1 MQQIFKTTWNATEDP
16 QQQES
21 HLAEV
26 MQAIASVN
34 WASLPDFDDIARE
47 ARRLRLTALATP
59 TRLGGRGLNNRQVC
73 TAFRALE
80 KADTASAHIIGYHTS
95 LGAFSLLLSGKFEL
109 GDYLK
114 GIATGDGMGVL
125 AVTEAQGGSHMAGMK
140 TTARKVGD
148 EWEVNGTKMYI
159 AHAQAG
165 SFINVCVPTEQGI
178 KIFVVDRNAPGL
190 KVVRSFRMAYMKRI
204 ILNEVQL
211 DAVRVPEEYVIHD
224 PKVLYDVMMVG
235 RMHILAGKLGHVER
249 CLEHLLPFISDR
261 LISTGRM
268 IDNPHIKRQVRQLE
282 ISKLLL
288 ETLLDHMLEEE
299 EKDGV
304 AYDLSITAKI
314 TGVELA
320 MEASHILRSL
330 HGARGI
336 DPQTGIPQIADDVR
350 VWTVM
355 EGCSE
360 PLGHFLAINYLK
372 NKPWLA
378 TLIAKHRDSFASLPA
393 PEGIAGQA
401 EPDLVSLGYALAWA
415 ILRACAHE
423 KGVAT
428 PETDRFLDRRI
439 TNCLYD
445 VASPLGLSAGTAS

>member
-1 MQQIFKTTWNATEDP
+1 M
-16 QQQES
+16 
-21 HLAEV
+21 
-26 MQAIASVN
+26 
-34 WASLPDFDDIARE
+34 
-47 ARRLRLTALATP
+47 
-59 TRLGGRGLNNRQVC
+59 
-73 TAFRALE
+73 
-80 KADTASAHIIGYHTS
+80 
-95 LGAFSLLLSGKFEL
+95 
-109 GDYLK
+109 
-114 GIATGDGMGVL
+114 
-125 AVTEAQGGSHMAGMK
+125 
-140 TTARKVGD
+140 
-148 EWEVNGTKMYI
+148 
-159 AHAQAG
+159 
-165 SFINVCVPTEQGI
+165 
-178 KIFVVDRNAPGL
+178 
-190 KVVRSFRMAYMKRI
+190 
-204 ILNEVQL
+204 
-211 DAVRVPEEYVIHD
+211 
-224 PKVLYDVMMVG
+224 
-235 RMHILAGKLGHVER
+235 
-249 CLEHLLPFISDR
+249 
-261 LISTGRM
+261 
-268 IDNPHIKRQVRQLE
+268 
-282 ISKLLL
+282 
-288 ETLLDHMLEEE
+288 
-299 EKDGV
+299 

-378 TLIAKHRDSFASLPA
+378 TLIAKHRDSFASLPG